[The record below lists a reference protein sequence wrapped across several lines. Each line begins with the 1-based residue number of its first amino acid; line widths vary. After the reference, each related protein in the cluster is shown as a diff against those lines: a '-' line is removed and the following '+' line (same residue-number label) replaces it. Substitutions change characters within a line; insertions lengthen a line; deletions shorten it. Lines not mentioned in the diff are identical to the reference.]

1 MWLDPAEIAVTV
13 FPLRTP
19 VAVTAVGEFEF
30 VLVEFPSCPSPLYP
44 QQYAAPLAMAQVW
57 FSPAEIAVTV
67 FPVNASESGKSYGI
81 VARSVRVP
89 IAPITATFMSSGAAD
104 AGAAGIVNKELTTN
118 VLNTKRRTMVFLMG

>member
-1 MWLDPAEIAVTV
+1 MPAEIAVTV
-13 FPLRTP
+13 L
-19 VAVTAVGEFEF
+19 
-30 VLVEFPSCPSPLYP
+30 
-44 QQYAAPLAMAQVW
+44 
-57 FSPAEIAVTV
+57 
-67 FPVNASESGKSYGI
+67 PVNAPESGKSYGI